1 MSKSNPFGELL
12 RQLLNITNEKT
23 YSLSKHLGYDTTYI
37 SKWLNGSR
45 LPSERSSD
53 KVIHDIAAFFAER
66 LCLHND
72 QQHAAAAL
80 LNIPP
85 KQAESISEDGL
96 SVVLYTMLRTKY
108 SASAVTQDVSEK
120 TASQDTFSLP
130 ATFLDKKSD
139 LFTILKNAIIR
150 SGSDNKRAE
159 ILSTVDLYSL
169 FEDKLLSLFDQAT
182 LSGLSV
188 SLSMVIDMDR
198 VSKNSE
204 DYFDW
209 IVKTIN
215 VTNAPI
221 LTLYH
226 SGDRMYEHLI
236 IVRDVI
242 AFVLVMR
249 ESELVACSYTTDPNI
264 LLSLDE
270 YCVATFH
277 RFSRFLAP
285 LEPAMLDKTI
295 LHVDFY
301 MQDWGRI
308 LLYGAPSL
316 FLPPSVIQQIIDE
329 LSESD
334 RERIYTDQLQMLSHA
349 WEQRMRY
356 GDLAV
361 ILFKSCLMEYLH
373 TGAID
378 LGPHRIMLTPEQ
390 RIEHVRHLQEI
401 FSENPSIRFSL
412 IDDTATTIHQFR
424 YGVSMYVNQREVLL
438 EKVRTAGAGSTYS
451 HKFPNLDDILLF
463 RRYFEQTVANKYV
476 IPLNSE
482 ELTEYMNYNITLAEK
497 FHPHGF

>member
-72 QQHAAAAL
+72 QKHAAAAL

-120 TASQDTFSLP
+120 AASQDTFSLP

-264 LLSLDE
+264 LLLSIE
-270 YCVATFH
+270 VSFW
-277 RFSRFLAP
+277 P
-285 LEPAMLDKTI
+285 LWSPPCWI
-295 LHVDFY
+295 
-301 MQDWGRI
+301 R
-308 LLYGAPSL
+308 PSC
-316 FLPPSVIQQIIDE
+316 
-329 LSESD
+329 
-334 RERIYTDQLQMLSHA
+334 T
-349 WEQRMRY
+349 
-356 GDLAV
+356 
-361 ILFKSCLMEYLH
+361 
-373 TGAID
+373 
-378 LGPHRIMLTPEQ
+378 
-390 RIEHVRHLQEI
+390 
-401 FSENPSIRFSL
+401 
-412 IDDTATTIHQFR
+412 
-424 YGVSMYVNQREVLL
+424 
-438 EKVRTAGAGSTYS
+438 
-451 HKFPNLDDILLF
+451 
-463 RRYFEQTVANKYV
+463 
-476 IPLNSE
+476 
-482 ELTEYMNYNITLAEK
+482 
-497 FHPHGF
+497 

>member
-120 TASQDTFSLP
+120 AASQDTFSLP

-316 FLPPSVIQQIIDE
+316 FLPPSVIRQIIDE

-378 LGPHRIMLTPEQ
+378 RGRTGSCSRLSSASSTCVTCRRYSQKTPASASASLMTPP
-390 RIEHVRHLQEI
+390 R
-401 FSENPSIRFSL
+401 PSINSGTAYRYTSTSVKYCSKRCAQQAPARH
-412 IDDTATTIHQFR
+412 TATSSPILTTSCSSAATLNKPWQINM
-424 YGVSMYVNQREVLL
+424 S
-438 EKVRTAGAGSTYS
+438 
-451 HKFPNLDDILLF
+451 FP
-463 RRYFEQTVANKYV
+463 
-476 IPLNSE
+476 
-482 ELTEYMNYNITLAEK
+482 
-497 FHPHGF
+497 